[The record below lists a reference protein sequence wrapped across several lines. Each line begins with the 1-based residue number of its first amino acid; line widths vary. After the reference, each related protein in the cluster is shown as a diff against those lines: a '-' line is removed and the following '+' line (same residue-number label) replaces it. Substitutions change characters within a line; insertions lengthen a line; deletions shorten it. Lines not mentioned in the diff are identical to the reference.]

1 MFLRISIIA
10 FLLLGILAADAQ
22 IPFGFNYQ
30 AVIRDN
36 EGNALRNQ
44 AIQLRFTVL
53 RINTNNTVY
62 RETHLTETNEFGL
75 VNVIVGDGEVVT
87 GNFNTVDWANA
98 GLKMRIE
105 IDPTGGSF
113 FELFGETDFQ
123 SVPFALAAE
132 TAVNI
137 SSDAR
142 LSANQI
148 LGGGAQQGQVL
159 RWNGVSWI
167 PSDESD
173 ASLTLSPRFSGS
185 GASGSP
191 LDLAGQGAAQGQVL
205 KWNGNAWV
213 PADESGSALS
223 AGTGIQISNNTIN
236 ARASEALWNASQLR
250 GRNIAA
256 NAPSIGQ
263 FLTFDGVAWTP
274 TTVNVGLTLPYA
286 GSGGNSSDPAFRVTN
301 NQGIGVNGRGNVGVR
316 ATATGSGPGTAAL
329 EINNG
334 GIIVS
339 GSNRPSFQV
348 SGKGTIPINSPL
360 SNNNPTAMIQVTQIN
375 PNPSENETA
384 YPFSISYN
392 FQEQRW
398 FVLSDPDVSLNYNV
412 FIVTQ

>member
-1 MFLRISIIA
+1 MFLRISVVII
-10 FLLLGILAADAQ
+10 LLFGLLSSEAQ

-36 EGNALRNQ
+36 DGQVISNQ
-44 AIQLRFTVL
+44 SVSIRFTVL

-62 RETHLTETNEFGL
+62 REIHQTESNEFGL
-75 VNVIVGDGEVVT
+75 VNVVVGEGEVVT

-98 GLKMRIE
+98 GLKMRVE
-105 IDPTGGSF
+105 IDPSGGAF

-137 SSDAR
+137 SSNAR

-159 RWNGVSWI
+159 RWNGVSWV
-167 PSDESD
+167 PSNESD
-173 ASLTLSPRFSGS
+173 ATLTLSPRFSGT

-191 LDLAGQGAAQGQVL
+191 LDLASQGAAQGQVL
-205 KWNGNAWV
+205 KWNGNAWA
-213 PADESGSALS
+213 PADDMGSELT
-223 AGTGIQISNNTIN
+223 AGTGIQISNNAVS
-236 ARASEALWNASQLR
+236 ARNTEALWNANQLR
-250 GRNIAA
+250 GRSIAA
-256 NAPSIGQ
+256 SAPSNGQ
-263 FLTFDGVAWTP
+263 FLVFDGIAWTP

-286 GSGGNSSDPAFRVTN
+286 GTGGNSSDPAIRVTN
-301 NQGIGVNGRGNVGVR
+301 NQGIGLHGRGNVGVR
-316 ATATGSGPGTAAL
+316 ATNTGSGPGTAAL
-329 EINNG
+329 ELNNG
-334 GIIVS
+334 GIMVS

-348 SGKGTIPINSPL
+348 SGTGNIAINSPL

-375 PNPSENETA
+375 PNPNVNERA
-384 YPFSISYN
+384 YPFSITYN

-398 FVLSDPDVSLNYNV
+398 FILSDPDVSLNYNV